1 MAEYLGL
8 PFVISRVLEKGEK
21 LKNVKNVAG
30 IWEWTSAAL
39 PLFGFGKLD
48 VGQFTESSKKA
59 FTHTNAK
66 VRRISEPTTFLS
78 DFS

>member
-30 IWEWTSAAL
+30 IWEWISAAL

-66 VRRISEPTTFLS
+66 VRRI
-78 DFS
+78 